1 MLVERHCN
9 KWDSALR
16 NKNKKTH
23 HNSCRAQRKPEGEAR
38 EEEGGKNESQ
48 VGIYPVFHVF
58 NPGPFLHTP
67 GTKSVSG
74 VEVGGGPGWYQRRE
88 ARSGTHC
95 QHFTVSL
102 SAKARVK
109 KAPPPKKIEFR
120 PSVASL
126 RRVFSSPSWML
137 NPRVYPLYPG
147 ASADYSSPPCCVSVC
162 IGRMG
167 SGERIPRP
175 GPVSSPLCFSVA
187 RSDTCWPRSTLHLPH
202 CSGPHQCYLTQ
213 HWGPETCSDWW

>member
-74 VEVGGGPGWYQRRE
+74 VEVGGG
-88 ARSGTHC
+88 T
-95 QHFTVSL
+95 
-102 SAKARVK
+102 RVI
-109 KAPPPKKIEFR
+109 AEE
-120 PSVASL
+120 
-126 RRVFSSPSWML
+126 
-137 NPRVYPLYPG
+137 
-147 ASADYSSPPCCVSVC
+147 
-162 IGRMG
+162 G
-167 SGERIPRP
+167 STIWDALP
-175 GPVSSPLCFSVA
+175 
-187 RSDTCWPRSTLHLPH
+187 TLH
-202 CSGPHQCYLTQ
+202 SQFIR
-213 HWGPETCSDWW
+213 

>member
-74 VEVGGGPGWYQRRE
+74 VEVGG
-88 ARSGTHC
+88 T
-95 QHFTVSL
+95 
-102 SAKARVK
+102 RVI
-109 KAPPPKKIEFR
+109 AEE
-120 PSVASL
+120 
-126 RRVFSSPSWML
+126 
-137 NPRVYPLYPG
+137 
-147 ASADYSSPPCCVSVC
+147 
-162 IGRMG
+162 G
-167 SGERIPRP
+167 STIWDALP
-175 GPVSSPLCFSVA
+175 
-187 RSDTCWPRSTLHLPH
+187 TLH
-202 CSGPHQCYLTQ
+202 SQFIR
-213 HWGPETCSDWW
+213 

>member
-38 EEEGGKNESQ
+38 EEEGGENESQ

-74 VEVGGGPGWYQRRE
+74 VEVGGDQGDSRGGKHDLGRTANTSQ
-88 ARSGTHC
+88 S
-95 QHFTVSL
+95 
-102 SAKARVK
+102 
-109 KAPPPKKIEFR
+109 
-120 PSVASL
+120 
-126 RRVFSSPSWML
+126 
-137 NPRVYPLYPG
+137 VYPLKPG
-147 ASADYSSPPCCVSVC
+147 
-162 IGRMG
+162 
-167 SGERIPRP
+167 
-175 GPVSSPLCFSVA
+175 
-187 RSDTCWPRSTLHLPH
+187 
-202 CSGPHQCYLTQ
+202 
-213 HWGPETCSDWW
+213 